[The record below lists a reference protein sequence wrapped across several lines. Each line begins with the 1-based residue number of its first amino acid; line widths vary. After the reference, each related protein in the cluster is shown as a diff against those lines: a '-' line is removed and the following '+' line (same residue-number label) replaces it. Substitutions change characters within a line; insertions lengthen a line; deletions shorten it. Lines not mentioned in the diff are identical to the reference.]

1 VRARLLSFWRGL
13 TGRARVEHEM
23 ADEIA
28 FHIDARADELRGRGL
43 APAEALRQAR
53 LEFGAVER
61 YKEECRE
68 SRGLRLV
75 DELRADLR
83 FAGRQLVRARA
94 FSLSTIA
101 ILGIGIG
108 ASTALFGTADAVLL
122 RMLPVERP
130 EELRRLAWLDGERSA
145 FCRSYDGSMQ
155 RGPKGTRLG
164 TSFAYPVYSH
174 LRDHT
179 ASFSQLITFSQSSR
193 LNLTLRGN
201 ARLANGLL
209 VSGNFFGALGT
220 RPLLGRVLSPEDDA
234 AGALAYAAVLGYGF
248 WQREF
253 GGERSVLG
261 QTLLVNGA
269 PVVVVG
275 VLPRGACGVDP
286 AWCPDLSLPMV
297 MQPIVDAGPSVLH
310 EPRRW
315 GFELM
320 GRLRP
325 GVSDEAARVETERLV
340 AEAIRTAPPPEA
352 WDPPPLVLLPGAR
365 GLQNLRSDLREPIVV
380 LSVAVATVLLV
391 ACANVAGLLLARAS
405 GRRRELGTRLALG
418 AGRGRLVRQLLT
430 ESLLLS
436 ALGGALGLLLA
447 YLVGDGIGRAF
458 LGGERPFGVEVVVGG
473 RVLLFTASLLVLVG
487 VAFGLAPALRATRVD
502 PLPALR
508 EGRISAER
516 SPMRAGKALVALQVA
531 LSLALVAGSTLF
543 VRTLFNL
550 RSEALG
556 FRPENLLVFQLD
568 PTLNGYRE
576 SRLLDFHEQ
585 VLRRVEAVPGVRSAS
600 MSRWGLL
607 AGSRTSDG
615 VRVPGGEDIGTDV
628 HYVAPR
634 FFETLGFPLVAGR
647 DVASSDREGAPAVV
661 VVNEA
666 LARRLGPPAVGRK
679 LTMAG
684 TPVEVV
690 GVAGDTKF
698 DSLREPAR
706 PTVYVPFRQ
715 NQERSMTYAVRSE
728 LAPEALVPALREAVK
743 QVDPN
748 VPLYAIATQGERV
761 SETMRQERLFASLV
775 TGFALLALL
784 LAGIGVHGT
793 LAYQAARRTPE
804 IALRLALGA
813 RPDDIVRLVLR
824 EALLPV
830 VLGLLLGVLASLAAG
845 RLVESQLYGTSP
857 RDPLALGAASLVLV
871 LSSTLAGWL
880 PSRRAARTP
889 PMQALRQD

>member
-1 VRARLLSFWRGL
+1 MRARLASFWRGVL
-13 TGRARVEHEM
+13 GRGRLEREM

-28 FHIDARADELRGRGL
+28 FHIEARAAELERRGL
-43 APAEALRQAR
+43 HPAQALRQAR
-53 LEFGAVER
+53 LEFGAIER

-68 SRGLRLV
+68 SRGLRLL

-83 FAGRQLVRARA
+83 FAGRQLARAKA

-108 ASTALFGTADAVLL
+108 ASTALFSTADAVLIKL
-122 RMLPVERP
+122 LPVERP
-130 EELRRLAWLDGERSA
+130 QELRRLAWLDGERST

-155 RGPKGTRLG
+155 KGPPGTRLA
-164 TSFAYPVYSH
+164 TSFAYPVYAY

-179 ASFSQLITFSQSSR
+179 ASFSQLVTFSQSRR
-193 LNLTLRGN
+193 LNLTLGGD

-209 VSGNFFGALGT
+209 VSGNFFSALGT
-220 RPLLGRVLSPEDDA
+220 RPLLGRVLSPEDDTDGELGY
-234 AGALAYAAVLGYGF
+234 AGVLGYGF

-261 QTLLVNGA
+261 QTLLVNGT

-286 AWCPDLSLPMV
+286 SWCPDLSLPMV
-297 MQPIVDAGPSVLH
+297 MQPIVDAAPSVLH
-310 EPRRW
+310 APRRW
-315 GFELM
+315 GFEVM

-325 GVSDEAARVETERLV
+325 GVSDEPARLETERLV

-352 WDPPPLVLLPGAR
+352 WDPPRALLLPGGQ
-365 GLQNLRSDLREPIVV
+365 GLQDLRSDLREPIVV
-380 LSVAVATVLLV
+380 LGGAVATVLLV

-436 ALGGALGLLLA
+436 ALGGAVGLVLA
-447 YLVGDGIGRAF
+447 YLVGDGIGRAI
-458 LGGERPFGVEVVVGG
+458 LGGERPLGVEVVIGT

-487 VAFGLAPALRATRVD
+487 IAFGLLPALRATRAD

-508 EGRISAER
+508 EGRFSPER
-516 SPMRAGKALVALQVA
+516 SPMRAGKALVGLQVA
-531 LSLALVAGSTLF
+531 LSLALVAGSALF

-550 RSEALG
+550 RSETLG
-556 FRPENLLVFQLD
+556 FRPEHLLVFQLD

-576 SRLLDFHEQ
+576 GRLLDFHEQ
-585 VLRRVEAVPGVRSAS
+585 VLRSVEALPGVRATS

-615 VRVPGGEDIGTDV
+615 VKLPGGPDIGTDL

-647 DVASSDREGAPAVV
+647 DVAPGDREGAPAVV

-666 LARRLGPPAVGRK
+666 LARRLGSPAVGRK
-679 LTMAG
+679 LLMSG

-698 DSLREPAR
+698 DSLREAAR

-715 NQERSMTYAVRSE
+715 NPQRSMTYAVRSE
-728 LAPEALVPALREAVK
+728 LAPEALVPLLREAVK
-743 QVDPN
+743 RVDPN
-748 VPLYAIATQGERV
+748 VPLYEIATQAERV
-761 SETMRQERLFASLV
+761 SETMRQERLFAAIV
-775 TGFALLALL
+775 AGFALLALL

-793 LAYQAARRTPE
+793 LAYQAARRTSE

-813 RPDDIVRLVLR
+813 RPGDIVRLVLR
-824 EALLPV
+824 EALVPV
-830 VLGLLLGVLASLAAG
+830 LLGVLFGVGASLAAG
-845 RLVESQLYGTSP
+845 RLVESQLYGTTP
-857 RDPLALGAASLVLV
+857 RDPLALIAASLVLV
-871 LSSTLAGWL
+871 LSSALAGWL
-880 PSRRAARTP
+880 PSRRAARTAP
-889 PMQALRQD
+889 AQALRQD

>member
-1 VRARLLSFWRGL
+1 MRARLASFWRGVL
-13 TGRARVEHEM
+13 GRGRLEREM

-28 FHIDARADELRGRGL
+28 FHIEARAAELERRGL
-43 APAEALRQAR
+43 DPAQALRQAR

-68 SRGLRLV
+68 SRGLRLL

-83 FAGRQLVRARA
+83 FAGRQLARAKA

-108 ASTALFGTADAVLL
+108 ASAALFGTADAVLIK
-122 RMLPVERP
+122 MLPVERP
-130 EELRRLAWLDGERSA
+130 QELRRLAWLDAEPSA

-155 RGPKGTRLG
+155 KGPPGTRLA
-164 TSFAYPVYSH
+164 TSFAYPVYAY

-179 ASFSQLITFSQSSR
+179 ASFSQLVTFSQSRR
-193 LNLTLRGN
+193 LNLTLGGD

-220 RPLLGRVLSPEDDA
+220 RPLLGRVLSPEDDTD
-234 AGALAYAAVLGYGF
+234 GALGYAGVLGYGF

-261 QTLLVNGA
+261 QTLLVNGT
-269 PVVVVG
+269 PVVIVG

-286 AWCPDLSLPMV
+286 SWCPDLSLPMV
-297 MQPIVDAGPSVLH
+297 MQPIVDAGPSVLQ

-315 GFELM
+315 GFEVM

-325 GVSDEAARVETERLV
+325 GVSDESARLETERLV

-352 WDPPPLVLLPGAR
+352 WDPPRALLLPGAQ
-365 GLQNLRSDLREPIVV
+365 GLQDLRSDLREPIVV
-380 LSVAVATVLLV
+380 LGGAVATVLLV
-391 ACANVAGLLLARAS
+391 ACANVASLLLARAS

-436 ALGGALGLLLA
+436 TLGGALGLVLA

-458 LGGERPFGVEVVVGG
+458 LGGERPLGVEVVIGT

-487 VAFGLAPALRATRVD
+487 VAFGLLPALRATRAD

-508 EGRISAER
+508 EGRFSPER
-516 SPMRAGKALVALQVA
+516 SPMRAGKALVGLQVA
-531 LSLALVAGSTLF
+531 LSLALVAGSALF

-550 RSEALG
+550 RSETLG

-576 SRLLDFHEQ
+576 GRLLDFHEQ
-585 VLRRVEAVPGVRSAS
+585 VLRSLEGLPGVRTAS

-615 VRVPGGEDIGTDV
+615 VKLPGGSDIGTDL

-647 DVASSDREGAPAVV
+647 DVAPGDREGAPAVV

-666 LARRLGPPAVGRK
+666 LARRLGPPALGRK
-679 LTMAG
+679 LLMSG

-698 DSLREPAR
+698 DSLREAAR
-706 PTVYVPFRQ
+706 PTVYLPFRQ
-715 NQERSMTYAVRSE
+715 NPQRSMTYAVRSE
-728 LAPEALVPALREAVK
+728 LAPEALVPLLREAVK
-743 QVDPN
+743 RVDPN
-748 VPLYAIATQGERV
+748 VPLYEIATQAERV
-761 SETMRQERLFASLV
+761 SETMRQERLFAAIV
-775 TGFALLALL
+775 AGFALLALL

-793 LAYQAARRTPE
+793 LAYQAARRTSE
-804 IALRLALGA
+804 IAVRLALGA
-813 RPDDIVRLVLR
+813 RPGDIVRLVLR
-824 EALLPV
+824 EALVPV
-830 VLGLLLGVLASLAAG
+830 ILGVLLGVLASLAAG
-845 RLVESQLYGTSP
+845 RLVASQLYGTTP
-857 RDPLALGAASLVLV
+857 RDPLALVAASLVLV
-871 LSSTLAGWL
+871 LSSALAGWL
-880 PSRRAARTP
+880 PSRRAARTAP
-889 PMQALRQD
+889 AQALRQD

>member
-1 VRARLLSFWRGL
+1 VRARLASFWRGVL
-13 TGRARVEHEM
+13 GRGRLEREM

-28 FHIDARADELRGRGL
+28 FHIEARAAELVRRGL
-43 APAEALRQAR
+43 EPAQALRQAR

-68 SRGLRLV
+68 SRGLRLL
-75 DELRADLR
+75 DELRGDLR
-83 FAGRQLVRARA
+83 FAIRQLVHAKA

-108 ASTALFGTADAVLL
+108 ASAALFGTADAVLL

-130 EELRRLAWLDGERSA
+130 VALRRLAWLDGERSA

-155 RGPKGTRLG
+155 RGPKGTRLA
-164 TSFAYPVYSH
+164 TSFAYPVYAYV
-174 LRDHT
+174 RDRT
-179 ASFSQLITFSQSSR
+179 ASFSELVSFSQSSR
-193 LNLTLRGN
+193 LNLTLGGD

-209 VSGNFFGALGT
+209 VSGNFFAALGT
-220 RPLLGRVLSPEDDA
+220 RPLLGRVLSPEDDTN
-234 AGALAYAAVLGYGF
+234 GALAYAGVLGYGF

-261 QTLLVNGA
+261 QTLLVNGT
-269 PVVVVG
+269 PVVIVG

-297 MQPIVDAGPSVLH
+297 MQPVVDAGPSVLH

-315 GFELM
+315 GFEVM

-325 GVSDEAARVETERLV
+325 GVSDEAARLETERLV
-340 AEAIRTAPPPEA
+340 AEAIRSAPPPEA
-352 WDPPPLVLLPGAR
+352 WDPPVAVMLPGAY

-380 LSVAVATVLLV
+380 LSGAVATVLLV
-391 ACANVAGLLLARAS
+391 ACANVASLLLARAS

-436 ALGGALGLLLA
+436 ALGGAVGLLLA
-447 YLVGDGIGRAF
+447 WLVGDGIGRAF
-458 LGGERPFGVEVVVGG
+458 LGAERPLGVEMVVGG
-473 RVLLFTASLLVLVG
+473 RVLLFTASLLVLVA
-487 VAFGLAPALRATRVD
+487 VAFGLVPALRATRA
-502 PLPALR
+502 LPPPSLR
-508 EGRISAER
+508 EGRVGSDR
-516 SPMRAGKALVALQVA
+516 SPTRAGKALVALQVA
-531 LSLALVAGSTLF
+531 LSLALVAGSALF
-543 VRTLFNL
+543 ARTLLNL
-550 RSEALG
+550 RSETLG

-576 SRLLDFHEQ
+576 GRLLDFHER
-585 VLRRVEAVPGVRSAS
+585 VLRQVEALPGVRSAS

-615 VRVPGGEDIGTDV
+615 VREPGGRDIGTDL

-634 FFETLGFPLVAGR
+634 FFETLGFPLLAGR
-647 DVASSDREGAPAVV
+647 DVAAGDREGAPAVV

-666 LARRLGPPAVGRK
+666 LARRLGSPAVGRK
-679 LTMAG
+679 LLMSG

-698 DSLREPAR
+698 DSLREAAR

-715 NQERSMTYAVRSE
+715 NPQRSMTYAVRSE
-728 LAPEALVPALREAVK
+728 LAPEALVPLLREAVK

-748 VPLYAIATQGERV
+748 VPLYEIRTQAERV
-761 SETMRQERLFASLV
+761 SEAMRQERLFAAIV
-775 TGFALLALL
+775 AGFALLALL

-793 LAYQAARRTPE
+793 LAYQAARRTSE
-804 IALRLALGA
+804 IAVRLALGA
-813 RPDDIVRLVLR
+813 RPGDIVRLVLR
-824 EALLPV
+824 EALVPV
-830 VLGLLLGVLASLAAG
+830 AVGIPLGVAASLAAG
-845 RLVESQLYGTSP
+845 RLLESQLYGTTP
-857 RDPLALGAASLVLV
+857 RDPLALVAASLVLV
-871 LSSTLAGWL
+871 LSSALAGWL
-880 PSRRAARTP
+880 PSRRAARTAP
-889 PMQALRQD
+889 AQALRRD